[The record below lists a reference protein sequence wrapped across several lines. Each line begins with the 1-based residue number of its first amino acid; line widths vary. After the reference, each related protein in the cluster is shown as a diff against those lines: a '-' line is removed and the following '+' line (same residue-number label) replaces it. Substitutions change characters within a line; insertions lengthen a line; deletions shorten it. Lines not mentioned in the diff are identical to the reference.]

1 MNIEKKNNS
10 TINFKLKPKV
20 SIPKNLDNKADAD
33 AMDFVLKHKS
43 RQFVL
48 DCGVIM
54 ARIDANIKNVF
65 SLSYHFERTKSFDDF
80 ITSINTALSVISK
93 KLTPNDIKKLRHS
106 YENRIKKMV
115 ENKSISQEIVDKML

>member
-1 MNIEKKNNS
+1 MNIEKKNS
-10 TINFKLKPKV
+10 TMNFKLKPKV
-20 SIPKNLDNKADAD
+20 SIPKNIGKKADAD

-54 ARIDANIKNVF
+54 ARIDSSIKNVF
-65 SLSYHFERTKSFDDF
+65 ALSYHFERTKSFDDF
-80 ITSINTALSVISK
+80 ITSINTALSVIAK
-93 KLTPNDIKKLRHS
+93 KLTPNDIKKLRRA
-106 YENRIKKMV
+106 YDTRIKKMV